1 MDQNL
6 LCDVVLWS
14 FDVFLTV
21 HFLTRKSDIKLG
33 PRYSE
38 KVGSK
43 VEVNAIYREESEG
56 TQGSS

>member
-1 MDQNL
+1 M